1 MATPIQGVLKTPPT
15 QPKTVVAASA
25 THTQSTAALVAS
37 SAVQVQAPLVTGPP
51 LKAIP
56 AGSYV
61 ASVTIVNPTDGK
73 LVYIGQ
79 DGTVNA
85 SSGHALYPGNSLMI
99 SGYLGDI
106 WVTSSNGVAPLFFT
120 AV

>member
-25 THTQSTAALVAS
+25 THTQSTATLAAGTS
-37 SAVQVQAPLVTGPP
+37 TQVQAPLVTGPP
-51 LKAIP
+51 TKAVP
-56 AGSYV
+56 AGSY
-61 ASVTIVNPTDGK
+61 ASSVTIVNPTDGK

-79 DGTVNA
+79 DGTVN
-85 SSGHALYPGNSLMI
+85 SQGGHALYPGNSLVI
-99 SGYLGDI
+99 TGYTGDI
-106 WVTSSNGVAPLFFT
+106 WVQSSNGVAPLFFT

>member
-1 MATPIQGVLKTPPT
+1 MATPIQGVLKPPPT

-25 THTQSTAALVAS
+25 THTQSTAALTAG
-37 SAVQVQAPLVTGPP
+37 SAVQIQAPLVTGPP
-51 LKAIP
+51 AKAIP
-56 AGSYV
+56 AGSYTS
-61 ASVTIVNPTDGK
+61 SVTIINPTDGK

-79 DGTVNA
+79 DGTVN
-85 SSGHALYPGNSLMI
+85 SQGGHALYPGNSLMI
-99 SGYLGDI
+99 TGYLGDV

>member
-25 THTQSTAALVAS
+25 THTQSTAALTAS
-37 SAVQVQAPLVTGPP
+37 TATLIQAPLVTGPP
-51 LKAIP
+51 SKAIP
-56 AGSYV
+56 AGSYTS
-61 ASVTIVNPTDGK
+61 SVTIVNPTDGK

-79 DGTVNA
+79 DGTVNPQG
-85 SSGHALYPGNSLMI
+85 GHALYPGNSLMI
-99 SGYLGDI
+99 TGYLGDV